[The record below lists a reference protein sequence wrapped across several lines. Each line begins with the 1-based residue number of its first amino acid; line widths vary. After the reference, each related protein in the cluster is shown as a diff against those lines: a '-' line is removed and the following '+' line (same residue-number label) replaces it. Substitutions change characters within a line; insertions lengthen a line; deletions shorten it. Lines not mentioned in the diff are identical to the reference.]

1 MIKRKDGRWQ
11 EHVRI
16 DGKVKYF
23 YGKTEREVTRKIAAY
38 KGELKRSRTFAEVAD
53 EWDTEHAENVSYNA
67 HRAYS
72 VPYKS
77 VVDAFGDMAVNSIT
91 PQAVQQYITALCKTR
106 IALRTAKGYMSVLK
120 MIFSYGILH
129 GDCESNPAELVKLP
143 RGLKTTKRTLPD
155 ENAIQQ
161 IKANVDAPFGLFAFV
176 VLYTGCRRGEV
187 LGLKGE
193 DIDRKNNLI
202 HVRRS
207 IYYKNNAPYA
217 KSTKTTA
224 GERDIILLGALAEK
238 LPEKANGY
246 LFGGDNPLTL
256 CAFVRRWDAYAKAAG
271 IAERLIRYATC
282 TRRFCTKLALM
293 KK

>member
-143 RGLKTTKRTLPD
+143 WGLKLQSARCRMKTLYSKLKRMLI
-155 ENAIQQ
+155 A
-161 IKANVDAPFGLFAFV
+161 VRFVAFV
-176 VLYTGCRRGEV
+176 VLYGLPCGEV

-202 HVRRS
+202 HVSGRILQKQRLMQNPQRPVGRGIWSARRVGC
-207 IYYKNNAPYA
+207 
-217 KSTKTTA
+217 T
-224 GERDIILLGALAEK
+224 GESQ
-238 LPEKANGY
+238 
-246 LFGGDNPLTL
+246 
-256 CAFVRRWDAYAKAAG
+256 
-271 IAERLIRYATC
+271 RLSVQR
-282 TRRFCTKLALM
+282 
-293 KK
+293 